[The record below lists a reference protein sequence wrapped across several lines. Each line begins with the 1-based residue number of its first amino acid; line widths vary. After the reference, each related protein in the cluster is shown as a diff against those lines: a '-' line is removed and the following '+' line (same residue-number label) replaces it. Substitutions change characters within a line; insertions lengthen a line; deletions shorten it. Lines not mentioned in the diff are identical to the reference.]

1 MRAMRRSTPHESVTE
16 YRLCKEFG
24 WTPDQLSRVP
34 ARKIEEFLIIINE
47 IDRQALEEV
56 EKARKR

>member
-1 MRAMRRSTPHESVTE
+1 MRRSTPHQSVTE

-24 WTPDQLSRVP
+24 WTPTQLASVS
-34 ARKIEEFLIIINE
+34 AKKVEEFLIIINE

-56 EKARKR
+56 EKTRKN

>member
-1 MRAMRRSTPHESVTE
+1 MRRSAPHQSITE

-34 ARKIEEFLIIINE
+34 AKKIEEFLVIINE
-47 IDRQALEEV
+47 VDRQALEQM
-56 EKARKR
+56 EKAKKP

>member
-1 MRAMRRSTPHESVTE
+1 MRRNTPHQSITE

-24 WTPDQLSRVP
+24 WTPDQLRRVS
-34 ARKIEEFLIIINE
+34 AKKVEEFLIIINE

-56 EKARKR
+56 EKAKR

>member
-1 MRAMRRSTPHESVTE
+1 MRRSTPHQSVTE

-24 WTPDQLSRVP
+24 WTPDQLWRVS
-34 ARKIEEFLIIINE
+34 AKKVEEFLIIMNE

-56 EKARKR
+56 EKAKR

>member
-1 MRAMRRSTPHESVTE
+1 MRRSTPHESVTE

-24 WTPDQLSRVP
+24 WTPAQLARVS
-34 ARKIEEFLIIINE
+34 AKKVEEFLIIINE

-56 EKARKR
+56 EKTRKT

>member
-1 MRAMRRSTPHESVTE
+1 MRRSTPHESVTE

>member
-1 MRAMRRSTPHESVTE
+1 MRRSTPHESVTE

-24 WTPDQLSRVP
+24 WTPTQLAYVSAKKV
-34 ARKIEEFLIIINE
+34 EEFLIIINE